1 MSVVPKSAGKG
12 AELVDT
18 QELLG
23 LTIPLSAM
31 TLLVA
36 VAAGLLPR
44 LVGDE
49 PNLVVGIRTN
59 ATMSSPEAWQVA
71 HDVARPFLHRT
82 VWTAVAGLCIQVVIG
97 VVVGF
102 GSVVSAIAA
111 TLVCAAAFIVL
122 IYASLKGN
130 AAAKDLGR

>member
-1 MSVVPKSAGKG
+1 
-12 AELVDT
+12 VDT
-18 QELLG
+18 SELLG

-59 ATMSSPEAWQVA
+59 ATMSSPEAWQFA
-71 HDVARPFLHRT
+71 HEVARPFFCRT
-82 VWTAVAGLCIQVVIG
+82 VWTAVVGLCIQVVIG
-97 VVVGF
+97 VMAGF
-102 GSVVSAIAA
+102 GSVVSAVAA
-111 TLVCAAAFIVL
+111 AIVCAAAFTVL
-122 IYASLKGN
+122 IAGALKGN
-130 AAAKDLGR
+130 AAAAKTLSR